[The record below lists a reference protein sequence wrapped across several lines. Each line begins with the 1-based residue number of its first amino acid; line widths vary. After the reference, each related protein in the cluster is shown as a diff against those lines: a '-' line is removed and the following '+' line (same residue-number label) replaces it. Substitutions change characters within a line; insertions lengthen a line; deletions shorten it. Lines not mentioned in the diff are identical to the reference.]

1 MTEGRE
7 RPATHPRRIGSV
19 APPPAS
25 AVLDTAHLG
34 DIEGAFG
41 RISVGETEHARTWK
55 TRLLTLLAIVGPG
68 IIVMVGDNDAG
79 GVATYAQA
87 GQNYGYSLL
96 WVLVLLVPVLIVN
109 QEMVVRLGAV
119 TGVGHARLI
128 NERFGRG
135 WGWFSVGDLFLLNFL
150 TIVTEFIGI
159 SLAAQ
164 YIGISKYVVVPVSA
178 VALVAIMA
186 SGSFRRWE
194 RAMFVFIAVTLLQ
207 IPMLLM
213 SHPQWGHAA
222 KSLVMPSISG
232 GVSSDAVLL
241 IIAIVGTTVA
251 PWQLFFQQSNVV
263 DKRITP
269 RFIGYERADTVLG
282 AFVVVIGAAALVM
295 TGEWAARSTNT
306 VGGFIDAGATAHLL
320 GEHTGTLGS
329 IFAIVLM
336 DASIIG
342 AAAVT
347 LATSYAFGDVFGLKH
362 SLHRGFADAKQFYL
376 SYTAMV
382 ALAAAIVLIPGA
394 PLGLITTAVQ
404 ALAGLLLPSAS
415 VFLLLL
421 CNDREVLGP
430 WVNRSWLNWVAGLI
444 VGTLLLLSG
453 ILMATTLF
461 PSLDV
466 VTVAGYLALS
476 LVVLAAAAAPALRW
490 LTRRQP
496 APPAA
501 RLPVRGVDRNAWRMP
516 PLTLL
521 EPVTWSAGTRLAMIA
536 LRAYLVIGAAA
547 IGGQGNTTQ
556 PLSCSLTGHLA
567 VPLETLWIAHRVVKD
582 EPRGLP
588 GIFLAQ
594 RVGQPVPR
602 RLGGKDGDMLVADLG
617 GHAGKV
623 PGLLLLTNP
632 GGCALEPG
640 LVPDERV
647 VGCAA
652 VEGHAGPHHFPLLVT
667 LFVAVADD
675 GHHRHDH
682 RKVRRR
688 PSRLS
693 RSFGDVRQD
702 VPGDIARLADRMH
715 VHPVGHFAR
724 HPQHPRIDRCDIDFR
739 IWRLDGTR
747 APLRGDEIEVVEVA
761 VVIERPGS
769 KRREA
774 RLDGEQ
780 VVAQPRTRPLERDAV
795 APDDVGAHLGA
806 QTQPEI
812 PASCLLKLPG
822 RGRRDERTARE
833 GHRDPRGQLE
843 AGSGLRRHGGV
854 QVGRTARLGEQQTGE
869 PRGLRTPGQVADL
882 VERLRD
888 RHRVDVHGPEPIR
901 PLLGHHR
908 TVLAR

>member
-1 MTEGRE
+1 MTAGRE
-7 RPATHPRRIGSV
+7 ETAH
-19 APPPAS
+19 S

-96 WVLVLLVPVLIVN
+96 WVLLLLIPVLIVN

-159 SLAAQ
+159 SLAAE
-164 YIGISKYVVVPVSA
+164 YIGVSKYVVVPVSA

-213 SHPQWGHAA
+213 SHPQWGQAA
-222 KSLVMPSISG
+222 KSLVIPRISG

-306 VGGFIDAGATAHLL
+306 IGGFTDAGATAHLL
-320 GEHTGTLGS
+320 GEHRGTLGW

-382 ALAAAIVLIPGA
+382 VLAAAIVLIPGA

-430 WVNRSWLNWVAGLI
+430 WVNRPWLNGVAGLI

-461 PSLDV
+461 PKLDV
-466 VTVAGYLALS
+466 VAVAGYLALV
-476 LVVLAAAAAPALRW
+476 LIVLAAAAAPALRW
-490 LTRRQP
+490 MARRQP
-496 APPAA
+496 AAPPAP
-501 RLPVRGVDRNAWRMP
+501 LPARGVDRNSWRMP

-521 EPVTWSAGTRLAMIA
+521 EPVTWSPGTRLGMIA
-536 LRAYLVIGAAA
+536 LRGYLILGA
-547 IGGQGNTTQ
+547 
-556 PLSCSLTGHLA
+556 LLL
-567 VPLETLWIAHRVVKD
+567 VVKA
-582 EPRGLP
+582 
-588 GIFLAQ
+588 IQ
-594 RVGQPVPR
+594 
-602 RLGGKDGDMLVADLG
+602 
-617 GHAGKV
+617 
-623 PGLLLLTNP
+623 
-632 GGCALEPG
+632 
-640 LVPDERV
+640 
-647 VGCAA
+647 
-652 VEGHAGPHHFPLLVT
+652 
-667 LFVAVADD
+667 
-675 GHHRHDH
+675 
-682 RKVRRR
+682 
-688 PSRLS
+688 LS
-693 RSFGDVRQD
+693 
-702 VPGDIARLADRMH
+702 H
-715 VHPVGHFAR
+715 
-724 HPQHPRIDRCDIDFR
+724 
-739 IWRLDGTR
+739 
-747 APLRGDEIEVVEVA
+747 
-761 VVIERPGS
+761 
-769 KRREA
+769 
-774 RLDGEQ
+774 
-780 VVAQPRTRPLERDAV
+780 
-795 APDDVGAHLGA
+795 
-806 QTQPEI
+806 
-812 PASCLLKLPG
+812 
-822 RGRRDERTARE
+822 
-833 GHRDPRGQLE
+833 
-843 AGSGLRRHGGV
+843 
-854 QVGRTARLGEQQTGE
+854 
-869 PRGLRTPGQVADL
+869 
-882 VERLRD
+882 
-888 RHRVDVHGPEPIR
+888 
-901 PLLGHHR
+901 
-908 TVLAR
+908 